1 VAQRDFFAFCKTLRL
16 VELKAIGQL
25 SCVRHFAE
33 GEMVYS
39 ATQPGDEFFVINR
52 GAVELLPPNYRP
64 GASATVLSRGDL
76 FGESGPLMEQ
86 ARDQT
91 ARACATLSV
100 QCFHRR
106 DFPALIE
113 RVPSF
118 FVFIAEKL
126 ANRLFQA
133 RELARGPS
141 NALEL
146 SGGLANFD
154 IVTIYQTIIQS
165 MQTGLLTIAN
175 EDGET
180 ISTFYFDKGTPRWGR
195 FQHLKGEEAFWQ
207 LFLHEHHSGSF
218 FFSNQTQVGSDW
230 GKDSALTRQPDEILI
245 NAIQMR
251 DQFDDL
257 RKQIRDSGARIRRLK
272 LNLDWNDGEF
282 SDLRPVAEEIWQLAY
297 NLTLTLSELQSRCT
311 YCTWKIYRVVDL
323 LVRNGL
329 FALES
334 NQAEPALVG
343 GGT

>member
-1 VAQRDFFAFCKTLRL
+1 MAQRDFFAFCKTLRL

-39 ATQPGDEFFVINR
+39 ATQPGDEFLSSIGGRLSCFRQIIGR
-52 GAVELLPPNYRP
+52 APPRRCFP
-64 GASATVLSRGDL
+64 GDL

-113 RVPSF
+113 RS
-118 FVFIAEKL
+118 
-126 ANRLFQA
+126 LFLCFHCRKTGESPLSSPRAGA
-133 RELARGPS
+133 RPEQR
-141 NALEL
+141 LEL

-218 FFSNQTQVGSDW
+218 FFPIRPQVGSDW

-282 SDLRPVAEEIWQLAY
+282 SDLRPVARRNLAARA
-297 NLTLTLSELQSRCT
+297 QSHTNAERAFNPGARIAPGRFIGSLIC
-311 YCTWKIYRVVDL
+311 W
-323 LVRNGL
+323 
-329 FALES
+329 FAMDFSRLES

>member
-1 VAQRDFFAFCKTLRL
+1 MAQRDFFAFCKTLRL

-86 ARDQT
+86 PRDQT

>member
-1 VAQRDFFAFCKTLRL
+1 MAQRDFFAFCKTLRL

-33 GEMVYS
+33 GELVYS
-39 ATQPGDEFFVINR
+39 VGLPGDEFFVINR

-86 ARDQT
+86 PRDQT

-180 ISTFYFDKGTPRWGR
+180 ISTFYFDKGMPRWGR

-272 LNLDWNDGEF
+272 LNLDWNDAEF

-297 NLTLTLSELQSRCT
+297 NLALTLGELQSRCA

>member
-39 ATQPGDEFFVINR
+39 ASQPGDEIFVINR

-86 ARDQT
+86 PRDQT

-141 NALEL
+141 NSLEL

-230 GKDSALTRQPDEILI
+230 GKDSALTRQSDEILI

-257 RKQIRDSGARIRRLK
+257 RKQMRDSGARIRRLK
-272 LNLDWNDGEF
+272 LNLDWNDAEF
-282 SDLRPVAEEIWQLAY
+282 SDMRPVAEEIWQLAY
-297 NLTLTLSELQSRCT
+297 NLALTLSELQSRCA

-334 NQAEPALVG
+334 SQAEPALAES
-343 GGT
+343 GT